1 MDSKLCG
8 FYLKKNGSIKFKPD
22 SFINYKCLE
31 NNYLRFFSYINLPN
45 ILGKNINET
54 LHKLSVLKRIQKQNF
69 KTLEFDK
76 KIYIFKE
83 ENTDIFLK
91 ILYLYSLKQNR
102 KNFFFS
108 NIQNALT
115 TYFLYNRFQYIKMKN
130 SELLIMIFY
139 RYYIDILKEIKN
151 INLDNFSN
159 YKELYKFLKKEG
171 YVDIYYDKYKPYILK
186 NYKKFYKKILGM
198 TGLKKF
204 INIYKSRI
212 HNFNELDLS
221 KVINLE
227 IHSKKNKK
235 IIKNK
240 YIG

>member
-1 MDSKLCG
+1 
-8 FYLKKNGSIKFKPD
+8 
-22 SFINYKCLE
+22 
-31 NNYLRFFSYINLPN
+31 
-45 ILGKNINET
+45 
-54 LHKLSVLKRIQKQNF
+54 
-69 KTLEFDK
+69 
-76 KIYIFKE
+76 
-83 ENTDIFLK
+83 
-91 ILYLYSLKQNR
+91 
-102 KNFFFS
+102 
-108 NIQNALT
+108 
-115 TYFLYNRFQYIKMKN
+115 MKN